1 MGLLRNV
8 LITIVVIV
16 VLYYI
21 FNWLFR
27 KSTQLTTLQNA
38 NLMQTI
44 QADTLANNNNTSNF
58 AYSTW
63 FYVDDWNYRFGEE
76 KVLLH
81 RAESSGTQ
89 NADTGFG
96 ISLGA
101 MQNNLLIN
109 VDCYPQNQTTGVLG
123 SESVRHTCNVDNF
136 PLQKWVNLIVSVY
149 GRTLDVYIDGKL
161 VRTCVLPGV
170 AKVDPSHNI
179 IVTPSGGFHGYTG
192 NFQYWQYALNPQQAY
207 NIYKGG
213 FGGSWLGNLFNKY
226 RVKISF
232 LEDNQEKG
240 SFEF

>member
-8 LITIVVIV
+8 LITLVIIV

-21 FNWLFR
+21 IVWLFR

-44 QADTLANNNNTSNF
+44 KADTLSNNNNTSNF

-76 KVLLH
+76 KTLLK
-81 RAESSGTQ
+81 RGE
-89 NADTGFG
+89 TGFG
-96 ISLGA
+96 IALGA
-101 MQNNLLIN
+101 MKNNLSIT
-109 VDCYPQNQTTGVLG
+109 VDCYPQNQQTGVLG
-123 SESVRHTCNVDNF
+123 NKSVAHSCDVDNF
-136 PLQKWVNLIVSVY
+136 PLQKWVNLTVSVY

-170 AKVDPSHNI
+170 AKVDPANDI
-179 IVTPSGGFHGYTG
+179 IVTPNGGFHGYTG
-192 NFQYWQYALNPQQAY
+192 NFQYWQNALNPQQAY
-207 NIYKGG
+207 NIYKDGY
-213 FGGSWLGNLFNKY
+213 GGSFFGNLFNKY